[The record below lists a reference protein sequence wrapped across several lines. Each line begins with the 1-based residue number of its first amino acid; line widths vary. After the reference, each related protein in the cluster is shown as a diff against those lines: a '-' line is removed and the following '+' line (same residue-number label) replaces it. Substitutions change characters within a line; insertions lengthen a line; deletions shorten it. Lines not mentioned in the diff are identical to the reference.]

1 MAITR
6 RRSVSEIIDEYFAD
20 FDRWAEGFREVFT
33 ERPSWNL
40 RNGSIEP
47 LRDMMI
53 TPKEV
58 LVTVDLPFTSKSTV
72 RVEPVGG
79 NALEITAKMKRK
91 IRLDDLGI
99 AYCRGEFQK
108 FHSHLLIPV
117 SVNIKKMD
125 VKYKKGILEIHIPRK
140 HQLPRRKRTEA
151 SGI

>member
-20 FDRWAEGFREVFT
+20 FDKWAEGFREVFT

-40 RNGSIEP
+40 RNCSIEP

-72 RVEPVGG
+72 KVEPVG
-79 NALEITAKMKRK
+79 NNSLEITAKMKKK
-91 IRLDDLGI
+91 IQLNDLGI
-99 AYCRGEFQK
+99 TYCRGEFQK
-108 FHSHLLIPV
+108 FHSHILIPV
-117 SVNIKKMD
+117 SVNMKKMQIQ
-125 VKYKKGILEIHIPRK
+125 YKKGMLEIHLPRK
-140 HQLPRRKRTEA
+140 HKPLT
-151 SGI
+151 

>member
-1 MAITR
+1 MAIR
-6 RRSVSEIIDEYFAD
+6 RKRSVSEIIDEYFAD
-20 FDRWAEGFREVFT
+20 FDKWAEGFRGIFT
-33 ERPSWNL
+33 ETPSWNL
-40 RNGSIEP
+40 RNGSMEP

-72 RVEPVGG
+72 KVEPVDS

-99 AYCRGEFQK
+99 TYCRGEFQK

-117 SVNIKKMD
+117 SVNMKKMD
-125 VKYKKGILEIHIPRK
+125 VQYKKGILEIHIPRK
-140 HQLPRRKRTEA
+140 RQRSA
-151 SGI
+151 